1 MTGGGV
7 DRERKAASPGHDPLL
22 GTLRK
27 MRLICPFAVS
37 PAKYGARQ
45 ELSVSCFCWFQ
56 AEQHQADLAS
66 DVGRQILAACVN
78 PGAYAGCPI
87 YGAIREV

>member
-1 MTGGGV
+1 MTGGAP
-7 DRERKAASPGHDPLL
+7 DRERNNSGRDPLL

-27 MRLICPFAVS
+27 MRFICPFAVS
-37 PAKYGARQ
+37 PSKYGARQ

-56 AEQHQADLAS
+56 AEQHRSALAN
-66 DVGRQILAACVN
+66 DIGKQILAACVN
-78 PGAYAGCPI
+78 PGAYVGCAI

>member
-1 MTGGGV
+1 MNGGEPE
-7 DRERKAASPGHDPLL
+7 REETSCNYDPLL

-37 PAKYGARQ
+37 PSKYGARQ

-56 AEQHQADLAS
+56 AEQHRTILSNDLGS
-66 DVGRQILAACVN
+66 QIMAACVN
-78 PGAYAGCPI
+78 PGGYKSCAI
-87 YGAIREV
+87 YGAVRDV

>member
-1 MTGGGV
+1 MTGGGGV
-7 DRERKAASPGHDPLL
+7 ERGKASPVRDPLL

-27 MRLICPFAVS
+27 MRFICPFAVS

-56 AEQHQADLAS
+56 AEQHRAGLAD
-66 DVGRQILAACVN
+66 DIGRQILAACMN
-78 PGAYAGCPI
+78 SAAYADCAI
-87 YGAIREV
+87 YKAVKEV

>member
-1 MTGGGV
+1 MNGGEP
-7 DRERKAASPGHDPLL
+7 ERKKTSSDHGPLL

-45 ELSVSCFCWFQ
+45 ELSVSCFCWFR
-56 AEQHQADLAS
+56 AEQHRAGLAS
-66 DVGRQILAACVN
+66 DVGSQILAACVN
-78 PGAYAGCPI
+78 PGAYSGCAI
-87 YGAIREV
+87 YGAVREI

>member
-1 MTGGGV
+1 MNGGEP
-7 DRERKAASPGHDPLL
+7 DREKESSGHDPLL

-27 MRLICPFAVS
+27 MRFICPFAVS
-37 PAKYGARQ
+37 PARYGARQ

-56 AEQHQADLAS
+56 AEQHRAGLAT

-78 PGAYAGCPI
+78 PGAYAGCAI
-87 YGAIREV
+87 YSAVREI